1 MNPVPSVIFSEQVT
15 PGGQR
20 IATALLNSERTLNAL
35 TLDMIRLLAERLTRW
50 QHDPDIALIVLAGSG
65 DKAFCAGGDI
75 RALRRQ
81 LVEEPKPCPHP
92 FATVYFTEE
101 YALDYLIH
109 ACTKPVLVWGDG
121 IVMGGGLGLLAGASH
136 RVVTETT
143 RMAMPEINI
152 GLYPDVGGS
161 WFLNRMPGRIGL
173 FLGLTG
179 APLNA
184 ADCRYVDLADYAIAR
199 EHQLAIMAQLAA
211 TRWSEQPADNHVR
224 LSELL
229 AGFAARS
236 VDIMPA
242 GRLQAHFD
250 RIQELTDAATL
261 PALAARFATARDDVD
276 VWLREAVR
284 GFAAGCP
291 ATAALTW
298 EIRHRARH
306 LSLAEVFRMELVLS
320 VRCCSM
326 GNFTE
331 GVRARMVDKDN
342 APRWQP
348 ATLEDIRPDWLE
360 QHFTSPWAESPL
372 AHLGE
377 SA

>member
-1 MNPVPSVIFSEQVT
+1 MTPVPSVIFSEQVT

-81 LVEEPKPCPHP
+81 LVEEPEPCPHP